1 VIVPGTGLHLNNM
14 MGEEDLA
21 AGRHMPAGSRLTS
34 MQAPSMATS
43 AGAIELV
50 IGSSGSN
57 RLRSAIMQVAVNVLD
72 HRMPAREA
80 VDHPRVHVEGARL
93 DCEGGIDDAELELLE
108 RWGERLNRFDTL
120 NLYFGGANIV
130 SVRGERTEA
139 AGDPR
144 RDGAGIVLD

>member
-1 VIVPGTGLHLNNM
+1 M

-21 AGRHMPAGSRLTS
+21 AGRHMPPGSRLTS

-43 AGAIELV
+43 GGELELV

-57 RLRSAIMQVAVNVLD
+57 RLRSAIMQVAINVLD
-72 HRMPAREA
+72 HRMSARAA
-80 VDHPRVHVEGARL
+80 VDHPRVHLEGDRL
-93 DCEGGIDDAELELLE
+93 DCEGGLDEAELESLE
-108 RWGERLNRFDTL
+108 RWGERLNRFESL
-120 NLYFGGANIV
+120 NLYFGGTNVV
-130 SVRGERTEA
+130 SVRDGRTEA